1 MSFEMNVCDS
11 AASSHLLDE
20 DGDVVA
26 QQAQQVGVACGEASV
41 SRVAFLI
48 DGLDAADCEAAAN
61 MDAWATAAAWEGVGA
76 THNASP

>member
-1 MSFEMNVCDS
+1 MNVCDS
-11 AASSHLLDE
+11 AASSHFLDE

-48 DGLDAADCEAAAN
+48 DGLDAADCEAAAA
-61 MDAWATAAAWEGVGA
+61 DADTAGSSCSGA
-76 THNASP
+76 SAYTVRPLPP